1 MLLFLIQKSEN
12 PKLQDEIADVKPL
25 SVSTGME
32 LRREKYLLLFPF
44 LHLDCMMGL
53 PGKAPD
59 WIFQWRDN
67 YASLPVSIFTK
78 MYCICPS
85 VMWVKLF
92 MKHLDGE
99 NHKKYLNSKHQLNM
113 HFHMSFNHD
122 VLTINAHLTWSMSLK
137 IALPMDWFPKWNL
150 VSSVSYTTH

>member
-1 MLLFLIQKSEN
+1 VLLFLIQKSEN

-59 WIFQWRDN
+59 
-67 YASLPVSIFTK
+67 
-78 MYCICPS
+78 
-85 VMWVKLF
+85 
-92 MKHLDGE
+92 
-99 NHKKYLNSKHQLNM
+99 
-113 HFHMSFNHD
+113 
-122 VLTINAHLTWSMSLK
+122 
-137 IALPMDWFPKWNL
+137 
-150 VSSVSYTTH
+150 